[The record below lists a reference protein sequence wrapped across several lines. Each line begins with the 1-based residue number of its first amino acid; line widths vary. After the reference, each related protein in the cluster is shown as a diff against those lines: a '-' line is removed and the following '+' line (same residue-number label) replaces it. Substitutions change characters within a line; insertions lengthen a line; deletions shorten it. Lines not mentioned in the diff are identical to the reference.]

1 MKEELVILV
10 DKNDTQIGLMPKM
23 EAHEKGILH
32 RAFSVFVLNDDGAL
46 MLQQRALHK
55 YQSPGLWTNTCCSHQ
70 RDGESNIQAGT
81 RRLQEEMGFVTDL
94 THATSFIYK
103 APFDNGLTE
112 HEFDHVMIGKYEA
125 PPNVN
130 KEEVEAY
137 KWMQLADV
145 KKDIEENP
153 SIYTAWF
160 KIIFE
165 KSYKKLTNA

>member
-1 MKEELVILV
+1 
-10 DKNDTQIGLMPKM
+10 
-23 EAHEKGILH
+23 
-32 RAFSVFVLNDDGAL
+32 
-46 MLQQRALHK
+46 
-55 YQSPGLWTNTCCSHQ
+55 
-70 RDGESNIQAGT
+70 
-81 RRLQEEMGFVTDL
+81 MGFVTEI
-94 THATSFIYK
+94 TEVFSFIYK